1 MSLRDPE
8 KYRDAAWDYS
18 IFNDCFP
25 GTKIRPSDIDFIVER
40 KGHVLVIEFK
50 PALDCLKD
58 GQRYTL
64 ECLSRIP
71 KFVVLFVIGE
81 KNKPVAYWHVPNWT
95 NKVDIDLETLKTQ
108 MRKWFEKVTRQ

>member
-1 MSLRDPE
+1 MNLRDPE
-8 KYRDAAWDYS
+8 KYKDAAWDYS

-50 PALDCLKD
+50 PSLDGLKD

-64 ECLSRIP
+64 ETLSRIP
-71 KFVVLFVIGE
+71 KFVVLFVVGE
-81 KNKPVAYWHVPNWT
+81 KNNPVAYWKVPNW
-95 NKVDIDLETLKTQ
+95 NKRIPVDLSGMKNR
-108 MRKWFEKVTRQ
+108 MRKWFETVNV